1 MQRILLGAALAA
13 GLCTAHAATPFKHSL
28 VHGVFK
34 PAADKPAPDAAG
46 AVAVHPLQPLQR
58 LDAMPDKA
66 TFRIVGQETAESMT
80 FPVLAAPGVPGA
92 ADLADIGEEGE
103 TFMAPLDLAGAG
115 VSDLIYARKDA
126 AGWKVLTN
134 GARLPKPMQGFVAGY
149 FEKGSDSRKCEV
161 IPADT
166 HELTVDQDLLAATG
180 DFLGNGTEQLA
191 YTRPGQHQIW
201 IVGAHGVTT
210 MKADLKGIE
219 PTPAGERI
227 HWLFP
232 YKATRKVQ
240 RTRLAYYRAGS
251 SQILRL
257 VPKGMEFVQEK
268 VPLKGNWE
276 RLNQAVVDWPHP
288 VSAAPKMEGKEP
300 AAK

>member
-13 GLCTAHAATPFKHSL
+13 GLCTVHATTPLTHSL
-28 VHGVFK
+28 VHGIF
-34 PAADKPAPDAAG
+34 KPAPDAVGEG
-46 AVAVHPLQPLQR
+46 AIHPLQPLQR
-58 LDAMPDKA
+58 LAALDKGA
-66 TFRIVGQETAESMT
+66 FRIVAQDSAEAMA
-80 FPVLAAPGVPGA
+80 FPMLAAPGASGP
-92 ADLADIGEEGE
+92 ADLADLGED
-103 TFMAPLDLAGAG
+103 TFIAPLDLTGTG
-115 VSDLIYARKDA
+115 VSDLVYARKGA
-126 AGWKVLTN
+126 PGWKVLTN
-134 GARLPKPMQGFVAGY
+134 GARLKQPSQGFVAGH
-149 FEKGSDSRKCEV
+149 FEKGADTPKSDL

-166 HELTVDQDLLAATG
+166 SDLSVDQDLLAATG

-219 PTPAGERI
+219 PGGPGERN

-232 YKATRKVQ
+232 YKATRKAQ

-251 SQILRL
+251 DHLVRL

-268 VPLKGNWE
+268 VPLKGHWE
-276 RLNQAVVDWPHP
+276 RLNQAVVDWPH
-288 VSAAPKMEGKEP
+288 AATTPSSSSSSSEGKEP
-300 AAK
+300 TAK